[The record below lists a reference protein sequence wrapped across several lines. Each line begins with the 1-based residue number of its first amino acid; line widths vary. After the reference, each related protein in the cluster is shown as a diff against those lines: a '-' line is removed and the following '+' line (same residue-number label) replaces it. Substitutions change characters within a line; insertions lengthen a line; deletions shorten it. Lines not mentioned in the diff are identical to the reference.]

1 MRLLFCSLCV
11 LLLLTYLSSLSTN
24 THTKTCHFTVFPS
37 SSLLC
42 TAQVFAH
49 SNDLNEKDD
58 MILKL
63 KKQES
68 LLETALAATER
79 LQEQDAIVRLQLGK
93 RLEQVLLDKEEAY
106 EELHHFKVMSD
117 GIRHCALFNSP
128 FIRLSLGSHTPPSR
142 LLHILLL
149 VFNLALPLITLPN
162 STNSTSFTFI

>member
-1 MRLLFCSLCV
+1 M
-11 LLLLTYLSSLSTN
+11 
-24 THTKTCHFTVFPS
+24 
-37 SSLLC
+37 
-42 TAQVFAH
+42 FAH
-49 SNDLNEKDD
+49 SHDLNEKDD

-106 EELHHFKVMSD
+106 EELHHFKVMTD

-128 FIRLSLGSHTPPSR
+128 FIRLFLGFHSLPSC
-142 LLHILLL
+142 LMHILL
-149 VFNLALPLITLPN
+149 
-162 STNSTSFTFI
+162 SF

>member
-1 MRLLFCSLCV
+1 
-11 LLLLTYLSSLSTN
+11 
-24 THTKTCHFTVFPS
+24 
-37 SSLLC
+37 
-42 TAQVFAH
+42 
-49 SNDLNEKDD
+49 

-117 GIRHCALFNSP
+117 AIRHCALFNSP
-128 FIRLSLGSHTPPSR
+128 FIRLFLGSHSLPSR
-142 LLHILLL
+142 LLRILL
-149 VFNLALPLITLPN
+149 FFYLALPLITLPK
-162 STNSTSFTFI
+162 STTSSSFTFI

>member
-1 MRLLFCSLCV
+1 
-11 LLLLTYLSSLSTN
+11 
-24 THTKTCHFTVFPS
+24 VFPS

-106 EELHHFKVMSD
+106 EELHHFKVMNDVLSSTL
-117 GIRHCALFNSP
+117 RSSVPSSALIPSNPASSASSF
-128 FIRLSLGSHTPPSR
+128 LSTI
-142 LLHILLL
+142 LHFL
-149 VFNLALPLITLPN
+149 
-162 STNSTSFTFI
+162 